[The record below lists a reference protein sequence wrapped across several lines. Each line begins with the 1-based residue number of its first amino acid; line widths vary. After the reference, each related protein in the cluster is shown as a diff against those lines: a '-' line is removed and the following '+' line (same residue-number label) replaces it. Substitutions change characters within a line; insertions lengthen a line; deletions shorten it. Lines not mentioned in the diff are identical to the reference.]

1 MVFVRRYF
9 KSLDQDFEVILLW
22 VISSKLYLTLLTPT
36 PESPSKV
43 LLKDSEWLWKLAFS
57 ADLTMHL
64 NDFNLRIQGETSL
77 ICDLYSKVK
86 AFRKKLIL
94 FESQLTRSCF
104 THFSRCDKY
113 RQEAATPF
121 PNLFAQD
128 VILALKQQFEE
139 RFSDLDACSSK
150 LRILKI
156 HLTLLLETYLLS
168 YKWKLLICNPMTS

>member
-1 MVFVRRYF
+1 MLF
-9 KSLDQDFEVILLW
+9 
-22 VISSKLYLTLLTPT
+22 
-36 PESPSKV
+36 
-43 LLKDSEWLWKLAFS
+43 KDSEWLWKLAFS

-64 NDFNLRIQGETSL
+64 NDFNLPIQGETSL

-86 AFRKKLIL
+86 AFLQKLTL
-94 FESQLTRSCF
+94 FESQLGRSCS

-139 RFSDLDACSSK
+139 RFSDLDA
-150 LRILKI
+150 
-156 HLTLLLETYLLS
+156 
-168 YKWKLLICNPMTS
+168 